1 MFERNLEK
9 ELKTWKDS
17 PIRKV
22 LIVRGA
28 RQVGKT
34 SVIRKFG
41 LAHFDQLVEINL
53 EQREQRQWFDGVLS
67 IDDFATRVELYMK
80 KELKDQHTLLFID
93 EVQESSS
100 VLELLRFFAEERPR
114 LHVIVAGSLL
124 EVKMTRKWRVPVG
137 RVEYMYLYPLT
148 FFEYLTATGQSQW
161 RSYAE
166 KLKIGEKIIGS
177 EKLKKIFL
185 EYMLV
190 GGLPEAVDSI
200 VKRQGIG
207 AVKEIQ
213 ERLQSAYGD
222 DISNYARYAEK
233 KYLELAMMAA
243 PKLAGGLFKYE
254 NMGESGYRGRE
265 IREAVDTLERIMLLT
280 QVNAINTTTVPLFP
294 KPKRA
299 KKMIWLDIGLVNLAN
314 KSHETV
320 FEGTYQGRLMEQV
333 VGQTLVAGGVRKK
346 TEVYYWA
353 RNRDEGSAEVDFCI
367 QSGNHVVGIEVK
379 SGNTREMKSLFSMIE
394 SNHGNVIPVRVSWDK
409 LGIEKYKYSGKEY
422 KIVSLP
428 FYLLERWEEFI
439 TKDNFIA
446 EFV

>member
-93 EVQESSS
+93 EVQESSR

-190 GGLPEAVDSI
+190 GGLPEAVDNI

-222 DISNYARYAEK
+222 DISNYARDAEK

-379 SGNTREMKSLFSMIE
+379 SGNTRKMKSLFSMIE
-394 SNHGNVIPVRVSWDK
+394 SNPGNVIPVRVSWDK

-439 TKDNFIA
+439 SA
-446 EFV
+446 SPPHQQ

>member
-124 EVKMTRKWRVPVG
+124 EVKMTGKWRVPVG

-166 KLKIGEKIIGS
+166 KLKIGEKIIGG

-185 EYMLV
+185 EFMLV

-222 DISNYARYAEK
+222 DISNYARDAEK
-233 KYLELAMMAA
+233 KYLELAMMAT

-265 IREAVDTLERIMLLT
+265 VREAVDTLERIMLLT

-367 QSGNHVVGIEVK
+367 QFGNHVVGIEVK

-394 SNHGNVIPVRVSWDK
+394 SNPGNVIPVRVSWDK

-422 KIVSLP
+422 KILSLP

-439 TKDNFIA
+439 TGLA
-446 EFV
+446 P

>member
-93 EVQESSS
+93 EVQESSR

-124 EVKMTRKWRVPVG
+124 EVKMTGKWRVPVG

-166 KLKIGEKIIGS
+166 KLKIGEKIIGG

-222 DISNYARYAEK
+222 DISNYARDAEK

-367 QSGNHVVGIEVK
+367 QSGNHVVGMEVK
-379 SGNTREMKSLFSMIE
+379 SGNTRKMKSLFSMIE
-394 SNHGNVIPVRVSWDK
+394 SNPGNVIPVRVSWDK
-409 LGIEKYKYSGKEY
+409 MGIEKYKYSGKEY

-439 TKDNFIA
+439 SA
-446 EFV
+446 SPPHQQ

>member
-9 ELKTWKDS
+9 ELKKWKDS

-22 LIVRGA
+22 LILRGA

-34 SVIRKFG
+34 SVVRKFAG
-41 LAHFDQLVEINL
+41 ENFDQLVEINL
-53 EQREQRQWFDGVLS
+53 EQKEHRQWFDGAIS
-67 IDDFATRVELYMK
+67 IADFATHVELYLK
-80 KELKDQHTLLFID
+80 KILTDGHTLLFID
-93 EVQESSS
+93 EVQESPS
-100 VLELLRFFAEERPR
+100 VLGLLRFFAEMRPG

-124 EVKMTRKWRVPVG
+124 EAKIGGKWHVPVG
-137 RVEYMYLYPLT
+137 RVEYIHMYPLT

-161 RSYAE
+161 RNYLE
-166 KLKIGEKIIGS
+166 KINIGEKMIGS
-177 EKLKKIFL
+177 DTLKKLFL

-190 GGLPEAVDSI
+190 GGLPEAVASI
-200 VKRQGIG
+200 AGGQGIG

-222 DISNYARYAEK
+222 DIGNYAREGQK
-233 KYLELAMMAA
+233 KYLELVMTMA

-265 IREAVDTLERIMLLT
+265 VREAVDTLENIMLLT
-280 QVNAINTTTVPLFP
+280 QVNAINATSLPIFP

-320 FEGTYQGRLMEQV
+320 FEGSYQGRLMEQV

-346 TEVYYWA
+346 LDVYYWA
-353 RNRDEGSAEVDFCI
+353 KNRDLGSAEVDFVI
-367 QSGNHVVGIEVK
+367 QSGGKMVAIEVK
-379 SGNTREMKSLFSMIE
+379 SGSTREMKSLFSMMNDGGE
-394 SNHGNVIPVRVSWDK
+394 SILPMRVSWV
-409 LGIEKYKYSGKEY
+409 GWGMEKYSYDKRTYE
-422 KIVSLP
+422 ILSLP
-428 FYLLERWEEFI
+428 FYLVERWSEW
-439 TKDNFIA
+439 
-446 EFV
+446 V

>member
-93 EVQESSS
+93 EVQESSR

-124 EVKMTRKWRVPVG
+124 EVKMTGKWRVPVG

-166 KLKIGEKIIGS
+166 KLKIGEKIIGG
-177 EKLKKIFL
+177 EKLKKTFL

-222 DISNYARYAEK
+222 DISNYARDAEK

-265 IREAVDTLERIMLLT
+265 VREAVDTLERIMLLT

-367 QSGNHVVGIEVK
+367 QSGNHVVGMEVK
-379 SGNTREMKSLFSMIE
+379 SGNTRKMKSLFSMIE
-394 SNHGNVIPVRVSWDK
+394 SNPGNVIPVRVSWDK
-409 LGIEKYKYSGKEY
+409 MGIEKYKYSGKEY

-439 TKDNFIA
+439 SA
-446 EFV
+446 SPPHQQ

>member
-22 LIVRGA
+22 LILRGA

-34 SVIRKFG
+34 SVVRKF
-41 LAHFDQLVEINL
+41 AEENFDQLVEINL
-53 EQREQRQWFDGVLS
+53 EQKEQRQWFDGVMS
-67 IDDFATRVELYMK
+67 VVDFATRVELYLSK
-80 KELKDQHTLLFID
+80 KITDGRTLLFID

-100 VLELLRFFAEERPR
+100 VLGLLRFFAEMRPG

-124 EVKMTRKWRVPVG
+124 EAKMRGKWRVPVG
-137 RVEYMYLYPLT
+137 RVEYIYMYPLT

-161 RSYAE
+161 RDYLE
-166 KLKIGEKIIGS
+166 KIKIGEKITGS
-177 EKLKKIFL
+177 DTLKKLFL

-190 GGLPEAVDSI
+190 GGLPEAVASI
-200 VKRQGIG
+200 AIGQGIG
-207 AVKEIQ
+207 VAKEIQ

-222 DISNYARYAEK
+222 DIGNYAREGQK
-233 KYLELAMMAA
+233 KYLELVMTMA

-265 IREAVDTLERIMLLT
+265 VREAADTLEKIMLLT
-280 QVNAINTTTVPLFP
+280 QVKAMNTTILPIFS

-320 FEGTYQGRLMEQV
+320 FEGSYQGRLMEQI

-353 RNRDEGSAEVDFCI
+353 RNKDLGSAEVDFVI
-367 QSGNHVVGIEVK
+367 QSGGKMVAIEVK
-379 SGNTREMKSLFSMIE
+379 SGSTREMKSLFSMI
-394 SNHGNVIPVRVSWDK
+394 NDGGKTILPMRVSWA
-409 LGIEKYKYSGKEY
+409 GWGWEKYHYDKRTYE
-422 KIVSLP
+422 IFSLP
-428 FYLLERWEEFI
+428 FYLLERWSEW
-439 TKDNFIA
+439 
-446 EFV
+446 V

>member
-166 KLKIGEKIIGS
+166 KLKIGEKIIGG

-222 DISNYARYAEK
+222 DISNYARDAEK

-379 SGNTREMKSLFSMIE
+379 SGNTRKMKSLFSMIE

-439 TKDNFIA
+439 SA
-446 EFV
+446 SPPHQQ

>member
-93 EVQESSS
+93 EVQESSR

-166 KLKIGEKIIGS
+166 KLKIGEKIIGG

-222 DISNYARYAEK
+222 DISNYARDAEK

-367 QSGNHVVGIEVK
+367 QFGNHVVGIEVK
-379 SGNTREMKSLFSMIE
+379 SGNTRKMKSLFSMIE
-394 SNHGNVIPVRVSWDK
+394 SNPGKVIPVRVSWDK

-439 TKDNFIA
+439 SA
-446 EFV
+446 SPPHQQ

>member
-124 EVKMTRKWRVPVG
+124 EVKMTGKWRVPVG

-166 KLKIGEKIIGS
+166 KLKIGEKIIGG

-185 EYMLV
+185 EFMLV

-222 DISNYARYAEK
+222 DISNYARDAEK
-233 KYLELAMMAA
+233 KYLELAMMAT

-265 IREAVDTLERIMLLT
+265 VREAVDTLERIMLLT

-367 QSGNHVVGIEVK
+367 QFGNHVIGIEVK

-394 SNHGNVIPVRVSWDK
+394 SNPGNVIPVRVSWDK

-422 KIVSLP
+422 KILSLP

-439 TKDNFIA
+439 TGLA
-446 EFV
+446 P

>member
-9 ELKTWKDS
+9 ELKKWKDS

-22 LIVRGA
+22 LILRGA

-34 SVIRKFG
+34 SVVRKFG
-41 LAHFDQLVEINL
+41 EENFDQLIEINL
-53 EQREQRQWFDGVLS
+53 EQKEQCRWFNGVVS

-80 KELKDQHTLLFID
+80 KVLKDQHTLLFID
-93 EVQESSS
+93 EVQESSGI
-100 VLELLRFFAEERPR
+100 LELLRFFAEERPR

-124 EVKMTRKWRVPVG
+124 EVKMTGKWSVPVG

-166 KLKIGEKIIGS
+166 KLKKGEKIIGS

-190 GGLPEAVDSI
+190 GGLPEAVNSI

-222 DISNYARYAEK
+222 DIGNYARDAEK
-233 KYLELAMMAA
+233 KYLELVMMVA

-265 IREAVDTLERIMLLT
+265 VREAVDTLEKIMLLT
-280 QVNAINTTTVPLFP
+280 QVNAINTTTVPLFS

-353 RNRDEGSAEVDFCI
+353 RNRDEGSAEVDFCV
-367 QSGNHVVGIEVK
+367 QSGNHVVGMEVK
-379 SGNTREMKSLFSMIE
+379 SGNTREMKSLFSMMK
-394 SNHGNVIPVRVSWDK
+394 SDPGKVIPVRVSWDT
-409 LGIEKYKYSGKEY
+409 LGTENYNYSGKEY

-428 FYLLERWEEFI
+428 FYLLERWEDLI
-439 TKDNFIA
+439 K